1 MTLRKILALTC
12 LLLPMMA
19 SAHQFETGQRVPPI
33 GITDRGELVLDKD
46 QFSYKTWNSAQLV
59 GKVRVLQHIAGRT
72 SAKEKNA
79 TLIEAIKSAKLPHD
93 RYQTTTIVNTDD
105 AIPGSGMFVR
115 SSLESNKKLYPWSQ
129 FIVDSNGVARGAW
142 QLDEKSSAVV
152 VLDKDGRVQWA
163 KDGALTQEEVQQQH
177 DQRRYPKYSLARNAG
192 TAAPV
197 LPPPGRISAKS
208 RWTWSDVRQAVADT
222 LSAPHLHGNG

>member
-1 MTLRKILALTC
+1 MTLRKILALTY

-33 GITDRGELVLDKD
+33 GITDRGELEPDKD

-105 AIPGSGMFVR
+105 AIPGSSMFVR

-142 QLDEKSSAVV
+142 QLDEESSAVV

-163 KDGALTQEEVQQQH
+163 KDGALTQEEVQQVM
-177 DQRRYPKYSLARNAG
+177 DL
-192 TAAPV
+192 
-197 LPPPGRISAKS
+197 
-208 RWTWSDVRQAVADT
+208 
-222 LSAPHLHGNG
+222 LHKLINK

>member
-19 SAHQFETGQRVPPI
+19 SAHKFETGQRVPPV
-33 GITDRGELVLDKD
+33 GIADRGELVLDKD
-46 QFSYKTWNSAQLV
+46 QFSYNTWNSAQLV

-72 SAKEKNA
+72 STKEKNA

-129 FIVDSNGVARGAW
+129 FIVDSNGIARSAW
-142 QLDEKSSAVV
+142 QLDEESSAIA

-163 KDGALTQEEVQQQH
+163 KDGALTQEEVQQVM
-177 DQRRYPKYSLARNAG
+177 DL
-192 TAAPV
+192 
-197 LPPPGRISAKS
+197 
-208 RWTWSDVRQAVADT
+208 
-222 LSAPHLHGNG
+222 LHKLLNK